1 MSEHRGSSF
10 VNSCIKVPIDPY
22 SRQPTPSYER
32 PRIQRVEKSRNT
44 GKSRRI
50 NFVSSSS
57 NQDSNR
63 EIISSDD
70 SNVESFLDFLES
82 IPDYGE
88 INHLSNEQFQQKLD
102 YLKRKQ
108 RLLLKNLKNCL
119 DQDDSDEK
127 SLGVLDKSSTLPPS
141 TPSIPDKSKRWDE
154 NNVDLRLLGKKCSLE
169 DSRTGSPLLFSSGT
183 FAGLAEDQDL
193 LTFRCKDKDKEMKT
207 LKNREIHSASKSWS
221 TWSES
226 KSTESAN
233 SDSENSVETRSLP
246 PSSPKRWQ
254 PTVPK
259 PFLFALRDEAEKYM
273 SRAEKEATEKFNENN
288 KGGPI
293 KKRRVRPIPLTSRIP
308 LYDKLMAAKEE
319 RSRMIREES
328 AWSLMSQV
336 KPFRLECDRRAIK
349 TMSRSSPELCSRNVK
364 SISTSRFRAKPV
376 PKDLFGTDVYDR
388 MLEDEYV
395 RQMQKKIRAV
405 ELLKSSALPPSMA
418 RRERIKSACI
428 PRIRNCSNDECR
440 RNEESLRVC
449 SSTPITSERSRSVLT
464 NQSCRGNNL
473 AAILRCQ
480 ASREKL
486 EREIQERMEEK
497 AREYAIKM
505 RESWTGRKPAWRA
518 LRHAARK
525 DLARDLDF
533 RISLRRDEARE
544 QAERHRFEME
554 MMLDRVTQI
563 PTLFERHSQKEH
575 NMQNFQGMRQLQSRA
590 YKLERKKNKKKLKP
604 QHSSSLESDNSPEC
618 PSRPDSES
626 TPTRLSPEQSSKSSG
641 SRKSQASTR
650 SENFMSNKKKNE
662 RRSLRVSINETAELI
677 EDDDGDDNEKYS
689 ISPSDEQ
696 DSHNL
701 CNKNNQNL

>member
-1 MSEHRGSSF
+1 M
-10 VNSCIKVPIDPY
+10 KVRMPIDPY

-32 PRIQRVEKSRNT
+32 PRIQRVEKRRNND
-44 GKSRRI
+44 KSRKI

-63 EIISSDD
+63 EIVSSDD

-88 INHLSNEQFQQKLD
+88 VNHLSNEQFKQKLD

-119 DQDDSDEK
+119 DQDESDEK
-127 SLGVLDKSSTLPPS
+127 SLVIQDKSSTLPPS

-154 NNVDLRLLGKKCSLE
+154 NNPDLKLLGKKCSLE

-207 LKNREIHSASKSWS
+207 LRNREIYSAGKSWS

-259 PFLFALRDEAEKYM
+259 PFSFALRDDAEKYM

-288 KGGPI
+288 KGGPT

-319 RSRMIREES
+319 RSRMIREEA

-336 KPFRLECDRRAIK
+336 KPFRLECDRRAVK
-349 TMSRSSPELCSRNVK
+349 AMSRSSPELCTKNVK

-388 MLEDEYV
+388 MLEDEYF
-395 RQMQKKIRAV
+395 RQMQKKIRAA
-405 ELLKSSALPPSMA
+405 ELMKSSSLPPSMA

-428 PRIRNCSNDECR
+428 PRARNCSNDECR
-440 RNEESLRVC
+440 RNEESLRVY
-449 SSTPITSERSRSVLT
+449 SSTPMTSERSRSVMT
-464 NQSCRGNNL
+464 NLSGRGNNL

-486 EREIQERMEEK
+486 EREIQEKMEEK
-497 AREYAIKM
+497 AREYAIRM

-525 DLARDLDF
+525 DLERDLDF

-563 PTLFERHSQKEH
+563 PTLFERHSQTRLSKKEY
-575 NMQNFQGMRQLQSRA
+575 NMQNFQAMRQLQSRA
-590 YKLERKKNKKKLKP
+590 YKLERKKKKKKP
-604 QHSSSLESDNSPEC
+604 KSEHSSSLDSDNSPGC
-618 PSRPDSES
+618 PSRPDSGS
-626 TPTRLSPEQSSKSSG
+626 FINIPARSSPGQSSKSSG
-641 SRKSQASTR
+641 SRKSQISTR
-650 SENFMSNKKKNE
+650 SDNLINNKKKNE
-662 RRSLRVSINETAELI
+662 RGPLRVSINETAELI
-677 EDDDGDDNEKYS
+677 EDHDEDRDNNERYS
-689 ISPSDEQ
+689 SSPSDER
-696 DSHNL
+696 DPHNL
-701 CNKNNQNL
+701 CNNNTQNF

>member
-10 VNSCIKVPIDPY
+10 ANSCIKVPIDPY

-32 PRIQRVEKSRNT
+32 PRIQRVEKRRNND
-44 GKSRRI
+44 KSRKI

-63 EIISSDD
+63 EIVSSDD

-88 INHLSNEQFQQKLD
+88 VNHLSNEQFKQKLD

-119 DQDDSDEK
+119 DQDESDEK
-127 SLGVLDKSSTLPPS
+127 SLVIQDKSSTLPPS

-154 NNVDLRLLGKKCSLE
+154 NNPDLKLLGKKCSLE

-207 LKNREIHSASKSWS
+207 LRNREIYSAGKSWS

-259 PFLFALRDEAEKYM
+259 PFAFALRDDAEKYM

-288 KGGPI
+288 KGGPT

-319 RSRMIREES
+319 RSRMIREEA

-336 KPFRLECDRRAIK
+336 KPFRLECDRRAVK
-349 TMSRSSPELCSRNVK
+349 VMSRSSPELCTKNIK

-388 MLEDEYV
+388 MLEDEYF
-395 RQMQKKIRAV
+395 RQMQKKIRAA
-405 ELLKSSALPPSMA
+405 ELMKSSSLPPSMA

-428 PRIRNCSNDECR
+428 PRARNCSNDECR

-449 SSTPITSERSRSVLT
+449 SSTPMTSERSRSVMT
-464 NQSCRGNNL
+464 NLSGRGNNL

-486 EREIQERMEEK
+486 EREIQEKMEEK
-497 AREYAIKM
+497 AREYAIRM

-525 DLARDLDF
+525 DLERDLDF

-563 PTLFERHSQKEH
+563 PTLFERHSQ
-575 NMQNFQGMRQLQSRA
+575 NFQAMRQLQSRA
-590 YKLERKKNKKKLKP
+590 YKLERKKKKKKP
-604 QHSSSLESDNSPEC
+604 KSEHSSSLDSDNSPGC
-618 PSRPDSES
+618 PSRPDSGS
-626 TPTRLSPEQSSKSSG
+626 FINIPARSSPGQSSKSSG
-641 SRKSQASTR
+641 SRKSQISTR
-650 SENFMSNKKKNE
+650 SDNLINNKKKNE
-662 RRSLRVSINETAELI
+662 RGPLRVSINETAELI
-677 EDDDGDDNEKYS
+677 EDHDEDRDDNERYS
-689 ISPSDEQ
+689 SSPSDER
-696 DSHNL
+696 DPHNL
-701 CNKNNQNL
+701 CNNNTQNL

>member
-10 VNSCIKVPIDPY
+10 ANSCIKVPIDPY

-32 PRIQRVEKSRNT
+32 PRIQRVEKRRNND
-44 GKSRRI
+44 KSRKI

-63 EIISSDD
+63 EIVSSDD

-88 INHLSNEQFQQKLD
+88 VNHLSNEQFKQKLD

-119 DQDDSDEK
+119 DQDESDEK
-127 SLGVLDKSSTLPPS
+127 SLVIQDKSSTLPPS

-154 NNVDLRLLGKKCSLE
+154 NNPDLKLLGKKCSLE

-207 LKNREIHSASKSWS
+207 LRNREIYSAGKSWS

-259 PFLFALRDEAEKYM
+259 PFSFALRDDAEKYM

-288 KGGPI
+288 KGGPT

-319 RSRMIREES
+319 RSRMIREEA

-336 KPFRLECDRRAIK
+336 KPFRLECDRRAVK
-349 TMSRSSPELCSRNVK
+349 AMSRSSPELCTKNVK

-388 MLEDEYV
+388 MLEDEYF
-395 RQMQKKIRAV
+395 RQMQKKIRAA
-405 ELLKSSALPPSMA
+405 ELMKSSSLPPSMA

-428 PRIRNCSNDECR
+428 PRARNCSNDECR
-440 RNEESLRVC
+440 RNEESLRVY
-449 SSTPITSERSRSVLT
+449 SSTPMTSERSRSVMT
-464 NQSCRGNNL
+464 NLSGRGNNL

-486 EREIQERMEEK
+486 EREIQEKMEEK
-497 AREYAIKM
+497 AREYAIRM

-525 DLARDLDF
+525 DLERDLDF

-563 PTLFERHSQKEH
+563 PTLFERHSQA
-575 NMQNFQGMRQLQSRA
+575 MRQLQSRA
-590 YKLERKKNKKKLKP
+590 YKLERKKKKKKP
-604 QHSSSLESDNSPEC
+604 KSEHSSSLDSDNSPGC
-618 PSRPDSES
+618 PSRPDSGS
-626 TPTRLSPEQSSKSSG
+626 FINIPARSSPGQSSKSSG
-641 SRKSQASTR
+641 SRKSQISTR
-650 SENFMSNKKKNE
+650 SDNLINNKKKNE
-662 RRSLRVSINETAELI
+662 RGPLRVSINETAELI
-677 EDDDGDDNEKYS
+677 EDHDEDRDNNERYS
-689 ISPSDEQ
+689 SSPSDER
-696 DSHNL
+696 DPHNL
-701 CNKNNQNL
+701 CNNNTQNF

>member
-10 VNSCIKVPIDPY
+10 ANSCIKVPIDPY

-32 PRIQRVEKSRNT
+32 PRIQRVEKRRNND
-44 GKSRRI
+44 KSRKI

-63 EIISSDD
+63 EIVSSDD

-88 INHLSNEQFQQKLD
+88 VNHLSNEQFKQKLD

-119 DQDDSDEK
+119 DQDESDEK
-127 SLGVLDKSSTLPPS
+127 SLVIQDKSSTLPPS

-154 NNVDLRLLGKKCSLE
+154 NNPDLKLLGKKCSLE

-207 LKNREIHSASKSWS
+207 LRNREIYSAGKSWS

-259 PFLFALRDEAEKYM
+259 PFSFALRDDAEKYM

-288 KGGPI
+288 KGGPT

-319 RSRMIREES
+319 RSRMIREEA

-336 KPFRLECDRRAIK
+336 KPFRLECDRRAVK
-349 TMSRSSPELCSRNVK
+349 AMSRSSPELCTKNVK

-388 MLEDEYV
+388 MLEDEYF
-395 RQMQKKIRAV
+395 RQMQKKIRAA
-405 ELLKSSALPPSMA
+405 ELMKSSSLPPSMA

-428 PRIRNCSNDECR
+428 PRARNCSNDECR
-440 RNEESLRVC
+440 RNEESLRVY
-449 SSTPITSERSRSVLT
+449 SSTPMTSERSRSVMT
-464 NQSCRGNNL
+464 NLSGRGNNL

-486 EREIQERMEEK
+486 EREIQEKMEEK
-497 AREYAIKM
+497 AREYAIRM

-525 DLARDLDF
+525 DLERDLDF

-563 PTLFERHSQKEH
+563 PTLFERHSQI
-575 NMQNFQGMRQLQSRA
+575 
-590 YKLERKKNKKKLKP
+590 
-604 QHSSSLESDNSPEC
+604 
-618 PSRPDSES
+618 
-626 TPTRLSPEQSSKSSG
+626 
-641 SRKSQASTR
+641 
-650 SENFMSNKKKNE
+650 
-662 RRSLRVSINETAELI
+662 IN
-677 EDDDGDDNEKYS
+677 
-689 ISPSDEQ
+689 
-696 DSHNL
+696 
-701 CNKNNQNL
+701 